1 VIPTHESKS
10 IDVNLRDWRVERS
23 PDSAAPVGFA
33 FPPPFDN
40 YAGVFPSLDGR
51 LNWREDAHFVGAHGW
66 FKVSILDVTTGEN
79 ALDRNIRNN
88 VEMLQGG
95 QFPTSTF
102 TVRSISS
109 SRACLESGKA
119 VAVTLE
125 GQFELKGVVVDLTV
139 PASIALQTDS
149 GGGRRLRLA
158 GCFFIE
164 QLRERFNISGPGT
177 DDEPAGNRVRVE
189 FNVVLVPV
197 GP

>member
-79 ALDRNIRNN
+79 
-88 VEMLQGG
+88 
-95 QFPTSTF
+95 
-102 TVRSISS
+102 
-109 SRACLESGKA
+109 
-119 VAVTLE
+119 VASAD
-125 GQFELKGVVVDLTV
+125 LKV
-139 PASIALQTDS
+139 A
-149 GGGRRLRLA
+149 RY
-158 GCFFIE
+158 E
-164 QLRERFNISGPGT
+164 
-177 DDEPAGNRVRVE
+177 VRVE
-189 FNVVLVPV
+189 DGQVCVNL
-197 GP
+197 G